1 MEVRMLQRLSAFL
14 TLVALALL
22 APFPA
27 VAQQA
32 QPAPPPAQWYWG
44 PGPWHMW
51 GGWGDGYGSPFW
63 WIFPVV
69 MMLFMF
75 VACAAIFY
83 FLFARGPHHHL
94 GHMMG
99 GHRDYGDPSQ
109 SALQI
114 LNERFARGE
123 IQRDEYEEKK
133 AIILAGR

>member
-1 MEVRMLQRLSAFL
+1 MMQRLSAFL
-14 TLVALALL
+14 TPVALAFLVPL
-22 APFPA
+22 PA
-27 VAQQA
+27 VAQQT
-32 QPAPPPAQWYWG
+32 QPTVPPAQWYWG

-63 WIFPVV
+63 WIFPLA

-75 VACAAIFY
+75 VACATVFY
-83 FLFARGPHHHL
+83 FLFARGPHHHPW
-94 GHMMG
+94 GMHGPMRG
-99 GHRDYGDPSQ
+99 GHWGSGDPHQ

-133 AIILAGR
+133 AAILAGP